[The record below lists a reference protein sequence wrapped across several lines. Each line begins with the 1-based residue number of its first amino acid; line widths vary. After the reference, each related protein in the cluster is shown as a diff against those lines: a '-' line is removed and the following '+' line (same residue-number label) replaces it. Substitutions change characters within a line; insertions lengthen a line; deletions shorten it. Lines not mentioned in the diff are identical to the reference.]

1 MGTRLFIADD
11 DPTMRDLLRSLLES
25 EEGFVVTG
33 EAGDGLE
40 TVELVLADPPEV
52 LLLAVAMPKMNGIE
66 VARRIRTERPQ
77 VRIVVVS
84 MHALRSFVRSLLE
97 IGVSAYVLKNK
108 VTKEIVP
115 AVNQV
120 LAGQIY
126 LSPEIAALK
135 IQK

>member
-52 LLLAVAMPKMNGIE
+52 LLLDVAMPKMNGIE